1 MESRIVD
8 CSAFACMRAICP
20 STGARSVTQAPAAP
34 GRRSIHCHTPAPG
47 SLLSACRRCK
57 ASTRADFSWL
67 YKMAA
72 LELTEGMRVYFNDG
86 GPIYLCVGRDETNF
100 YFQGENGIQ
109 NFIMLISI
117 GVRMVFP
124 GEKVIALRRPDGR
137 ITSGKNSVNFRPVLE
152 FRAFLHFL
160 ASDRNDVK

>member
-1 MESRIVD
+1 
-8 CSAFACMRAICP
+8 
-20 STGARSVTQAPAAP
+20 
-34 GRRSIHCHTPAPG
+34 
-47 SLLSACRRCK
+47 
-57 ASTRADFSWL
+57 
-67 YKMAA
+67 MAA

-124 GEKVIALRRPDGR
+124 GEKVIALRRPMAEL
-137 ITSGKNSVNFRPVLE
+137 RPVKI
-152 FRAFLHFL
+152 R
-160 ASDRNDVK
+160 